1 MPIDLNDEMRVPVR
15 IGNGFDVH
23 AYGPGEF
30 ITLGNVQIA
39 FKHGFIAHSDGD
51 VLIHAIC
58 DALLGACALG
68 DIGQHFPPSDKR
80 WEDCNSV
87 VFLKHCQQLIN
98 EQGYQISN
106 IDCTLIAEQPKIN
119 PHVLSIRTRL
129 AELLMINLNQISVK
143 ATTTEQLG
151 FTGREEGMAAQATC
165 LLTSC

>member
-1 MPIDLNDEMRVPVR
+1 MSVDQEKQKMIPFR

-68 DIGQHFPPSDKR
+68 DIGQHFPPTDKR
-80 WEDCNSV
+80 WKDCDSV
-87 VFLKHCQQLIN
+87 VFLKHCQQLITTT
-98 EQGYQISN
+98 GYQIGN
-106 IDCTLIAEQPKIN
+106 IDCTLIAEKPKIK

-129 AELLMINLNQISVK
+129 AEILGIALNQISIK

-151 FTGREEGMAAQATC
+151 FTGRGEGMAAQATC